1 MSSSLL
7 LYVCCLFIS
16 PGQSHYGLHQQP
28 IRFRVL
34 SNFWPIRF
42 RYMIEKT
49 IKIYFHTNGK
59 NTHKKIIIWFPFWFV
74 PIVSRSESRGE
85 RNANKHSIGL
95 IFASFTTQK
104 DLFVIKDDGGSNRI
118 FHILSAKKTKYNW
131 QRNLCCWVKNFSYF
145 QKSFQK
151 YKSNF
156 KKEML

>member
-42 RYMIEKT
+42 CYMIEKT

-59 NTHKKIIIWFPFWFV
+59 NQNTHKKIIIWFTFLICSYCIEKWEQRWEKCKQTLHRVDFCFFYNTKRPFC
-74 PIVSRSESRGE
+74 
-85 RNANKHSIGL
+85 NKRWRRE
-95 IFASFTTQK
+95 Q
-104 DLFVIKDDGGSNRI
+104 
-118 FHILSAKKTKYNW
+118 
-131 QRNLCCWVKNFSYF
+131 QNFSYLVCEKNKIQLATKF
-145 QKSFQK
+145 VLLS
-151 YKSNF
+151 
-156 KKEML
+156 